1 MHQIIPLTNKPR
13 FLTTVVPSS
22 NTVLNA
28 DEMSRF
34 AEIWRGR
41 AARIT
46 SSDERLLR

>member
-22 NTVLNA
+22 NPVLNA

-41 AARIT
+41 ARIT
-46 SSDERLLR
+46 ASDERLLC

>member
-1 MHQIIPLTNKPR
+1 MMHQIIPLTDKPR

-34 AEIWRGR
+34 AEYG
-41 AARIT
+41 AG
-46 SSDERLLR
+46 ERENYLV